1 LKASYR
7 RGSSGGSERR
17 QGEAGRS
24 SRKNAG
30 VGKLVLG
37 DMSSGEENSTNHTEE
52 EEQGKE
58 SKVEGKASNM
68 PDVSFFFLHIHFILF
83 SLLSLLL

>member
-1 LKASYR
+1 MKASRR

-17 QGEAGRS
+17 QGEAAARS

-30 VGKLVLG
+30 VGPLVLG

-52 EEQGKE
+52 EEQEQGRE
-58 SKVEGKASNM
+58 TKVEGNASNM
-68 PDVSFFFLHIHFILF
+68 PDVSVFLNPFYIVF
-83 SLLSLLL
+83 SA